1 MEMQEM
7 NLLKTFPQALAQ
19 QPWRQVDISGVGH
32 SLSKLMS
39 RLEWAPHSYGNGLYW
54 SSQEH

>member
-1 MEMQEM
+1 M
-7 NLLKTFPQALAQ
+7 NLLKTLPQALAQ